1 MTEKQMPKLSYDERL
16 AFATVRKTIKRRPE
30 FAAALMEDMSKE
42 VAVSVLQQG
51 LKELNDMHA
60 ITRAFSQAAGE
71 IVKAT
76 KNPELILAGEES

>member
-1 MTEKQMPKLSYDERL
+1 MTDKQMPKLSYDERL

-30 FAAALMEDMSKE
+30 FAAALLEDMSKE
-42 VAVSVLQQG
+42 VAVAVLIQARD
-51 LKELNDMHA
+51 ELATMQA

-76 KNPELILAGEES
+76 KETNHD